1 MWWQSSC
8 PVRIAS
14 HERKHSRRRFEGFQ
28 EGEQAMSDESFRLEL
43 RAWLAAN
50 TTDEFREKR
59 TMTFQE
65 KVAVR
70 RAWQRKL
77 FEVGWIGIGWPQEY
91 GGRGASLMQE
101 AIYNE
106 EMARAQAPATANVI
120 GLNMVGPTV
129 LAVGTPEQKARY
141 LPKILSAEEIWCQGF
156 SEPNAGSDVASLQT
170 RAVREGDHFVVNGQ
184 KVWTSYGYVADFCI
198 LLVRTDFEAPKHK
211 GLSYLIVDMKSPG
224 VSARPLV
231 QMTGE
236 AEFAEVFFENVKVP
250 AENLVGELNKGWM
263 VAITTLMHERG
274 SFSLSIIVVFEQ
286 RLQALIELSRSS
298 ILNGKPVL
306 GDSHV
311 RQRLARLYTDVK
323 TFKLN
328 TMRQM
333 STLNRGHLP
342 GPEGSL
348 LKLQWSELNQRLVEL
363 AFELEGPYSSLA
375 PDSLD
380 APSEGRWQYEYLRAR
395 GNTIEAGT
403 SEVQRNIVAE
413 RVLGLPHV

>member
-1 MWWQSSC
+1 MNEFGREKRMTTI
-8 PVRIAS
+8 P
-14 HERKHSRRRFEGFQ
+14 Q
-28 EGEQAMSDESFRLEL
+28 EQQAIPDEAFRAEL
-43 RAWLAAN
+43 RSWL
-50 TTDEFREKR
+50 TEHVTDEFREQR

-70 RAWQRKL
+70 RAWQRTL
-77 FEVGWIGIGWPQEY
+77 FASGWIGIGWPKEY
-91 GGRGASLMQE
+91 GGRGATLMQE
-101 AIYNE
+101 SIYYE
-106 EMARAQAPATANVI
+106 EMARAQAPLAINVI
-120 GLNMVGPTV
+120 GLNMVGPTL
-129 LAVGTPEQKARY
+129 LAVGSPEQKARY

-170 RAVREGDHFVVNGQ
+170 RAVREGDQFVVNGQ

-211 GLSYLIVDMKSPG
+211 GLSYLIVDMRSPG

-236 AEFAEVFFENVKVP
+236 AEFAELFFDGVRVP
-250 AENLVGELNKGWM
+250 VENLVGSLNHGWM
-263 VAITTLMHERG
+263 VALTTLMHERG
-274 SFSLSIIVVFEQ
+274 TLSFSVIVTFEQ
-286 RLQALIELSRSS
+286 RLQALIELSRRST
-298 ILNGKPVL
+298 LHGAPALKDPQ
-306 GDSHV
+306 V

-333 STLNRGHLP
+333 ATLGQGHLP

-348 LKLQWSELNQRLVEL
+348 LKLHWSELNQRLVEL

-375 PDSLD
+375 PDSVD
-380 APSEGRWQYEYLRAR
+380 APFEGRWQYEYLRAR

-413 RVLGLPHV
+413 RVLGLPRQGA

>member
-1 MWWQSSC
+1 L
-8 PVRIAS
+8 
-14 HERKHSRRRFEGFQ
+14 Q
-28 EGEQAMSDESFRLEL
+28 EEEQAMSDESFRAQL

-50 TTDEFREKR
+50 ITDEFREKR
-59 TMTFQE
+59 HMTFQE

-70 RAWQRKL
+70 RVWQKKL
-77 FEVGWIGIGWPQEY
+77 FEAGWIGIGWPKEY
-91 GGRGASLMQE
+91 GGRDASLMQE

-106 EMARAQAPATANVI
+106 EMARVQAPVTANVI
-120 GLNMVGPTV
+120 GLNMVGPTI
-129 LAVGTPEQKARY
+129 LAVGTPQQKARF
-141 LPKILSAEEIWCQGF
+141 LPKILSGEEIWCQGF

-170 RAVREGDHFVVNGQ
+170 RAVREGAHFAVDGQ

-224 VSARPLV
+224 VSSKPLV

-236 AEFAEVFFENVKVP
+236 AEFAELFFENVKVP
-250 AENLVGELNKGWM
+250 VENLVGELNKGWM
-263 VAITTLMHERG
+263 VALTTLMHERG
-274 SFSLSIIVVFEQ
+274 SLSLSIIVVLEQ
-286 RLQALIELSRSS
+286 RLQALFELVRGST
-298 ILNGKPVL
+298 LNGKPVRE
-306 GDSHV
+306 DSQV

-333 STLNRGHLP
+333 STLSQGHLP

-348 LKLQWSELNQRLVEL
+348 LKLHWSELNQRLVEL
-363 AFELEGPYSSLA
+363 AFELEGPFCSLA
-375 PDSLD
+375 PDSVD
-380 APSEGRWQYEYLRAR
+380 APFEGRWQYEYLRAR

-413 RVLGLPHV
+413 RVLGLPRS

>member
-1 MWWQSSC
+1 MTTSAHDQ
-8 PVRIAS
+8 
-14 HERKHSRRRFEGFQ
+14 
-28 EGEQAMSDESFRLEL
+28 QAVHDEAFRAEL
-43 RAWLAAN
+43 RGWL
-50 TTDEFREKR
+50 TEHITDAFREQR

-65 KVAVR
+65 KVALR
-70 RAWQRKL
+70 RAWQKKL
-77 FEVGWIGIGWPQEY
+77 FESGWIGIGWPKEY
-91 GGRGASLMQE
+91 GGRGANLMQE
-101 AIYNE
+101 SIYNE
-106 EMARAQAPATANVI
+106 EMARAQAPLAANVI
-120 GLNMVGPTV
+120 GLNMVGPTL
-129 LAVGTPEQKARY
+129 LAVGTVQQKARY

-184 KVWTSYGYVADFCI
+184 KVWTSYGTVADYCI

-211 GLSYLIVDMKSPG
+211 GLSYLIVDMHSPG
-224 VSARPLV
+224 VSTRPLV

-236 AEFAEVFFENVKVP
+236 AEFAELFFDEVRVP
-250 AENLVGELNKGWM
+250 AENLVGSLNQGWM

-274 SFSLSIIVVFEQ
+274 TLSLSVIVTFEQ
-286 RLQALIELSRSS
+286 RLQALIELSRRSA
-298 ILNGKPVL
+298 LHGAPALK
-306 GDSHV
+306 DAQV

-333 STLNRGHLP
+333 ATLGQGHLP

-375 PDSLD
+375 PDSVD
-380 APSEGRWQYEYLRAR
+380 APFEGRWQYEYLRAR

-413 RVLGLPHV
+413 RVLGLPRQGA

>member
-1 MWWQSSC
+1 MTTI
-8 PVRIAS
+8 P
-14 HERKHSRRRFEGFQ
+14 Q
-28 EGEQAMSDESFRLEL
+28 EQQAMQDEAFRAKL
-43 RAWLAAN
+43 RAWLTAHV
-50 TTDEFREKR
+50 TDAFREQR

-65 KVAVR
+65 KMAVR
-70 RAWQRKL
+70 RAWQKTL
-77 FEVGWIGIGWPQEY
+77 FESGWIGIGWPMEY
-91 GGRGASLMQE
+91 GGRGATLTQE
-101 AIYNE
+101 SIYHE
-106 EMARAQAPATANVI
+106 EMARARAPLAANVI
-120 GLNMVGPTV
+120 GLNMAGPTL

-198 LLVRTDFEAPKHK
+198 LLVRTDFAVPKHK
-211 GLSYLIVDMKSPG
+211 GLCYLIVDMHSPG
-224 VSARPLV
+224 VSTRPLV

-236 AEFAEVFFENVKVP
+236 AEFAELFFDEVRVP
-250 AENLVGELNKGWM
+250 VENLVGSLNQGWM
-263 VAITTLMHERG
+263 VALTTLMHERATL
-274 SFSLSIIVVFEQ
+274 SFSIIVMFEQ
-286 RLQALIELSRSS
+286 RLQALIELSRRST
-298 ILNGKPVL
+298 LHGAPALK
-306 GDSHV
+306 DAQA

-333 STLNRGHLP
+333 ATVGQGHLP

-375 PDSLD
+375 PDSVE
-380 APSEGRWQYEYLRAR
+380 APFEGRWQYEYLRAR

-413 RVLGLPHV
+413 RVLGLPRQGA

>member
-1 MWWQSSC
+1 MTAIS
-8 PVRIAS
+8 
-14 HERKHSRRRFEGFQ
+14 Q
-28 EGEQAMSDESFRLEL
+28 EQQAAQEESFRAEL
-43 RAWLAAN
+43 RTWLAAHI
-50 TTDEFREKR
+50 TDEFREKR

-70 RAWQRKL
+70 RAWQKQL
-77 FEVGWIGIGWPQEY
+77 FEGSWIGIGWPKAY

-106 EMARAQAPATANVI
+106 EMAHARAPVPANVI
-120 GLNMVGPTV
+120 GLNMAGPTI
-129 LAVGTPEQKARY
+129 LAVGTAEQKARY
-141 LPKILSAEEIWCQGF
+141 LPKILSAEELWCQGF

-170 RAVREGDHFVVNGQ
+170 RALRDGDHFVVNGQ
-184 KVWTSYGYVADFCI
+184 KVWTSYGYLADFCI
-198 LLVRTDFEAPKHK
+198 LLVRTDFEVPKHK

-224 VSARPLV
+224 VSAKPLV

-236 AEFAEVFFENVKVP
+236 AEFAELFFDNVRVP
-250 AENLVGELNKGWM
+250 VENLVGQLNQGWM
-263 VAITTLMHERG
+263 VALTTLMHERG
-274 SFSLSIIVVFEQ
+274 TLSFSIIVTFEQ

-298 ILNGKPVL
+298 SLNGKPAL
-306 GDSHV
+306 EDSQV

-328 TMRQM
+328 TMRQV
-333 STLNRGHLP
+333 STLGQGHLP

-363 AFELEGPYSSLA
+363 AFELQGPFSGLA
-375 PDSLD
+375 PDSVD
-380 APSEGRWQYEYLRAR
+380 APFEGRWQYEYLRAR

-403 SEVQRNIVAE
+403 SEIQRNIVAD
-413 RVLGLPHV
+413 RVLGLPRS

>member
-1 MWWQSSC
+1 
-8 PVRIAS
+8 
-14 HERKHSRRRFEGFQ
+14 
-28 EGEQAMSDESFRLEL
+28 MSDESFRAEL

-50 TTDEFREKR
+50 ITDEFREKR
-59 TMTFQE
+59 HMTFQE

-70 RAWQRKL
+70 RAWQKKL
-77 FEVGWIGIGWPQEY
+77 FEAGWIGIGWPKEY

-120 GLNMVGPTV
+120 GLNMVGPTI
-129 LAVGTPEQKARY
+129 LAVGTPQQKARY
-141 LPKILSAEEIWCQGF
+141 LPKILSGEEIWCQGF

-170 RAVREGDHFVVNGQ
+170 RAVREGDHFVVTGQ
-184 KVWTSYGYVADFCI
+184 KVWTSYGYVADLCI

-211 GLSYLIVDMKSPG
+211 GLSYLIVDMKLPG
-224 VSARPLV
+224 VSTRPLV

-236 AEFAEVFFENVKVP
+236 AEFAELFFENVKVP
-250 AENLVGELNKGWM
+250 VENLVGELNKGWM

-274 SFSLSIIVVFEQ
+274 SLSLTIIVVLEQ
-286 RLQALIELSRSS
+286 RLQALIELSRRST
-298 ILNGKPVL
+298 LNGKPVL
-306 GDSHV
+306 EDPQV
-311 RQRLARLYTDVK
+311 RQRIARLYTDVK

-328 TMRQM
+328 TMRQL
-333 STLNRGHLP
+333 STLSQGHLP

-348 LKLQWSELNQRLVEL
+348 LKLQWSEFNQRLVEL
-363 AFELEGPYSSLA
+363 AFEIEGPFSSLA
-375 PDSLD
+375 PDSVD

-413 RVLGLPHV
+413 RVLGLPHS

>member
-1 MWWQSSC
+1 
-8 PVRIAS
+8 
-14 HERKHSRRRFEGFQ
+14 
-28 EGEQAMSDESFRLEL
+28 MSDESFRAEL

-50 TTDEFREKR
+50 ITDEFREKR
-59 TMTFQE
+59 HMTFQE

-70 RAWQRKL
+70 RAWQKKL
-77 FEVGWIGIGWPQEY
+77 FEAGWIGIGWPEEY

-120 GLNMVGPTV
+120 GLNMVGPTI
-129 LAVGTPEQKARY
+129 LAVGTPQQKARY
-141 LPKILSAEEIWCQGF
+141 LPKILSGEEIWCQGF

-170 RAVREGDHFVVNGQ
+170 RGVREGDHFVVTGQ
-184 KVWTSYGYVADFCI
+184 KVWTSYGYVADLCI

-211 GLSYLIVDMKSPG
+211 GLSYLIVDMKLPG
-224 VSARPLV
+224 VSTRPLV

-236 AEFAEVFFENVKVP
+236 AEFAELFFENVKVP
-250 AENLVGELNKGWM
+250 VENLVGELNKGWM

-274 SFSLSIIVVFEQ
+274 SLSLTIIVVLEQ
-286 RLQALIELSRSS
+286 RLQALIELSRRST
-298 ILNGKPVL
+298 LNGKPVL
-306 GDSHV
+306 EDPQV
-311 RQRLARLYTDVK
+311 RQRIARLYTDVK

-328 TMRQM
+328 TMRQL
-333 STLNRGHLP
+333 STLSQGHLP

-348 LKLQWSELNQRLVEL
+348 LKLQWSEFNQRLVEL
-363 AFELEGPYSSLA
+363 AFEIEGPFSSLA
-375 PDSLD
+375 PDSVD

-413 RVLGLPHV
+413 RVLGLPHS

>member
-1 MWWQSSC
+1 MTSIS
-8 PVRIAS
+8 
-14 HERKHSRRRFEGFQ
+14 Q
-28 EGEQAMSDESFRLEL
+28 EQRAMSDESFRAEL

-50 TTDEFREKR
+50 ITDEFREKR

-70 RAWQRKL
+70 RAWQKKL
-77 FEVGWIGIGWPQEY
+77 FEVGWIGIGWPKEY
-91 GGRGASLMQE
+91 GGRGADLMQE

-120 GLNMVGPTV
+120 GLNMVGPTI

-141 LPKILSAEEIWCQGF
+141 LPSILSGGEIWCQGF

-224 VSARPLV
+224 VSTRPLV
-231 QMTGE
+231 QITGE
-236 AEFAEVFFENVKVP
+236 AEFAELFFENVKVP
-250 AENLVGELNKGWM
+250 VENLVGELNKGWM

-274 SFSLSIIVVFEQ
+274 SLSFSIIVAFEQ

-298 ILNGKPVL
+298 TLNGKPVL
-306 GDSHV
+306 ENPQV

-333 STLNRGHLP
+333 SAISPGQLP

-363 AFELEGPYSSLA
+363 AFELEGPFSSLA
-375 PDSLD
+375 PDSVD
-380 APSEGRWQYEYLRAR
+380 APFEGRWQYEYLRAR

-413 RVLGLPHV
+413 RVLGLPHS

>member
-1 MWWQSSC
+1 MTTSSQN
-8 PVRIAS
+8 
-14 HERKHSRRRFEGFQ
+14 Q
-28 EGEQAMSDESFRLEL
+28 EQQATHDDPQDAAFRAEL
-43 RAWLAAN
+43 RAWLMEHI
-50 TTDEFREKR
+50 TDAFHEQR

-70 RAWQRKL
+70 RAWQKTL
-77 FEVGWIGIGWPQEY
+77 CESGWIGIGWPKEY
-91 GGRGASLMQE
+91 GGRGATLVQE
-101 AIYNE
+101 SIYNE
-106 EMARAQAPATANVI
+106 EMARAQAPAAVNVI
-120 GLNMVGPTV
+120 GLNMVGPTL

-156 SEPNAGSDVASLQT
+156 SEPSAGSDVASLQT
-170 RAVREGDHFVVNGQ
+170 RAVRDGEHFVVNGQ
-184 KVWTSYGYVADFCI
+184 KVWTSYGTVADYCI
-198 LLVRTDFEAPKHK
+198 LLVRTDTEVPKHR
-211 GLSYLIVDMKSPG
+211 GLSYLIVDMHSPG
-224 VSARPLV
+224 VSRRPLV

-236 AEFAEVFFENVKVP
+236 AEFAELFFDEVRVP
-250 AENLVGELNKGWM
+250 VDNLVGALNQGWM
-263 VAITTLMHERG
+263 VALTTLMHERATL
-274 SFSLSIIVVFEQ
+274 SFSIIVAFEL
-286 RLQALIELSRSS
+286 RLQALIELSRRSTLHGAPA
-298 ILNGKPVL
+298 LN
-306 GDSHV
+306 DAQV

-333 STLNRGHLP
+333 ATLGQGHLP

-375 PDSLD
+375 PDSID
-380 APSEGRWQYEYLRAR
+380 APFEGRWQYEYLRAR

-413 RVLGLPHV
+413 RVLGLPRTGA

>member
-1 MWWQSSC
+1 
-8 PVRIAS
+8 
-14 HERKHSRRRFEGFQ
+14 
-28 EGEQAMSDESFRLEL
+28 MSDERELTFRAEL
-43 RAWLAAN
+43 QAWLATN
-50 TTDEFREKR
+50 ITDEFREKR

-70 RAWQRKL
+70 RAWQKKL
-77 FEVGWIGIGWPQEY
+77 FEAGWIGIGWPPEY
-91 GGRGASLMQE
+91 GGRGASLVQE

-120 GLNMVGPTV
+120 GLNMVGPTI
-129 LAVGTPEQKARY
+129 LTVGTSEQKARY

-224 VSARPLV
+224 VNTRPLV

-250 AENLVGELNKGWM
+250 LENLVGELNKGWM

-274 SFSLSIIVVFEQ
+274 SFSLSIIVTFEQ
-286 RLQALIELSRSS
+286 RLQALIELCRSS

-306 GDSHV
+306 EDSQV
-311 RQRLARLYTDVK
+311 RQRLARLYTDIK

-333 STLNRGHLP
+333 STLSGGHLP

-348 LKLQWSELNQRLVEL
+348 LKLQWSELNQRMVEL
-363 AFELEGPYSSLA
+363 AFELAGPFSGLA
-375 PDSLD
+375 PDSVD
-380 APSEGRWQYEYLRAR
+380 APFEGRWQYEYLRAR

-413 RVLGLPHV
+413 RVLGLPHG

>member
-1 MWWQSSC
+1 
-8 PVRIAS
+8 
-14 HERKHSRRRFEGFQ
+14 
-28 EGEQAMSDESFRLEL
+28 MSDESFRAEL

-50 TTDEFREKR
+50 NTDEFREKR
-59 TMTFQE
+59 HMTFQE

-70 RAWQRKL
+70 RAWQKKL
-77 FEVGWIGIGWPQEY
+77 FEAGWIGIGWPKEY

-120 GLNMVGPTV
+120 GLNMVGPTI
-129 LAVGTPEQKARY
+129 LAVGTPQQKARY
-141 LPKILSAEEIWCQGF
+141 LPKILSGEEIWCQGF

-170 RAVREGDHFVVNGQ
+170 RGVREGDHFVVNGQ
-184 KVWTSYGYVADFCI
+184 KVWTSYGYVANLCI

-211 GLSYLIVDMKSPG
+211 GLSYLIVDMNLPG
-224 VSARPLV
+224 VSTRPLV

-236 AEFAEVFFENVKVP
+236 AEFAELFFENVKVP
-250 AENLVGELNKGWM
+250 VENLVGELNKGWM

-274 SFSLSIIVVFEQ
+274 SLSFTIIVVLEQ
-286 RLQALIELSRSS
+286 RLQALIELSRMST
-298 ILNGKPVL
+298 LNGKPVL
-306 GDSHV
+306 EDPQV
-311 RQRLARLYTDVK
+311 RQRIARLYTDVK

-328 TMRQM
+328 TMRQL
-333 STLNRGHLP
+333 STLSQGHLP

-348 LKLQWSELNQRLVEL
+348 LKLQWSEFNQRLVEL
-363 AFELEGPYSSLA
+363 AFEIEGPFSSLA
-375 PDSLD
+375 PDSVD

-413 RVLGLPHV
+413 RVLGLPHS

>member
-1 MWWQSSC
+1 
-8 PVRIAS
+8 
-14 HERKHSRRRFEGFQ
+14 
-28 EGEQAMSDESFRLEL
+28 MSDESFRAEL

-50 TTDEFREKR
+50 ITDEFREKR
-59 TMTFQE
+59 HMTFQE

-70 RAWQRKL
+70 RAWQKKL
-77 FEVGWIGIGWPQEY
+77 FEADWIGIGWPKEY
-91 GGRGASLMQE
+91 GGRGANLMQE

-120 GLNMVGPTV
+120 GLNMVSPTI
-129 LAVGTPEQKARY
+129 LAVGTPQQKARY
-141 LPKILSAEEIWCQGF
+141 LPKILSGEEIWCQGF

-224 VSARPLV
+224 VSTRPLV

-236 AEFAEVFFENVKVP
+236 AEFAELFFENVHVP
-250 AENLVGELNKGWM
+250 VENLVGELNKGWM

-274 SFSLSIIVVFEQ
+274 SFSLSIIVVLEQ
-286 RLQALIELSRSS
+286 RLQALFELSRNST
-298 ILNGKPVL
+298 LNGKPVL
-306 GDSHV
+306 EDPQV

-333 STLNRGHLP
+333 STLSQGHLP

-348 LKLQWSELNQRLVEL
+348 LKLHWSELIQRLVEL
-363 AFELEGPYSSLA
+363 AFELEGPFCSLA
-375 PDSLD
+375 PDSVD
-380 APSEGRWQYEYLRAR
+380 APFEGRWLYEYLRAR

-413 RVLGLPHV
+413 RVLGLPRS